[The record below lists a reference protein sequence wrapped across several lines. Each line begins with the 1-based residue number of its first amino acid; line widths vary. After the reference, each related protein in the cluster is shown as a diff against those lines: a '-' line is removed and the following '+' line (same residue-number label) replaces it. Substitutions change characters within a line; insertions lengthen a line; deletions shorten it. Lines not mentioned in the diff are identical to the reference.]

1 VHVEISGHHHV
12 TITDGVRSHIQE
24 KADHL
29 ARIFDGFTTLHV
41 AFDLDSGDTVAE
53 FTANLS
59 HGAPV
64 VAKGKAATLH
74 AAIELAAD
82 KVAAQ
87 LRRHKE
93 KVRDRRTR
101 PSKATPPP
109 EAPGEEESD
118 TWETNEPAE

>member
-1 VHVEISGHHHV
+1 VQVEISGHHHV
-12 TITDGVRSHIQE
+12 PITEGVRSHIEE

-41 AFDLDSGDTVAE
+41 AIDTDSGDQVAE

-59 HGAPV
+59 HGGPL
-64 VAKGKAATLH
+64 VAKAKAGTLH
-74 AAIELAAD
+74 AAIEQAAD

-93 KVRDRRTR
+93 KVRDRRVR
-101 PSKATPPP
+101 PSKATPSP
-109 EAPGEEESD
+109 ETLGEEESD
-118 TWETNEPAE
+118 TWETSEPAE